1 MSVPCVAGR
10 QRDKDLIKGKKKKN
24 KAREIGMEGK
34 GGGEVRRLHIIYFLS
49 QIGGRADHPHLI
61 RVLHLA
67 RNGVYLRDVKRWLG
81 ELRGKD
87 LPDAFAWSYKSRR
100 YKSGYVWQDLL
111 DDDLITPISDNEYV
125 LKGSQIHPTPFT
137 TTPSL
142 AEKKIAVCDIHA
154 EKKCTQV
161 QLVEDENQQP
171 QQQPLAEEEPR
182 IQQDLNSKIDTLTKG
197 SSEISQDSSLV
208 FSSDRSSVTD
218 DDSSKVEEEKHI
230 EATGKK
236 GFNEINQEKLETCS
250 LPSLYHN
257 LLITKASHKD
267 DLNKTSSPE
276 SSFSTISSSSSQ
288 SSFTKIRSNS
298 TKVSNVFRNWIT
310 CGTVETKDA
319 ALVLMNPAQKNLSKE
334 PINIPERR
342 VEICKGDKLGGS
354 ARCFR
359 TSWGPHHQKQ
369 QYGARKSFEGNE
381 TNRSR
386 KKLGELL
393 NQTSSKP
400 FGGPTC
406 SQCGK
411 SFKPEKMHKHM
422 KSCKGMKAL
431 GKSSTTVEEAQL
443 QGSSSSSYT
452 DYFLTN

>member
-10 QRDKDLIKGKKKKN
+10 QRDKDLIRGKKKN
-24 KAREIGMEGK
+24 RAREIGMEGR

-87 LPDAFAWSYKSRR
+87 LPDAFSWSYKRR

-125 LKGSQIHPTPFT
+125 LKGSQIHPTPFA

-142 AEKKIAVCDIHA
+142 DEKKTTVCDIHA
-154 EKKCTQV
+154 EKKCSQV
-161 QLVEDENQQP
+161 QTIEDKNQQP
-171 QQQPLAEEEPR
+171 PLAEEEPR
-182 IQQDLNSKIDTLTKG
+182 IQRDLDLKTDTPTKG

-218 DDSSKVEEEKHI
+218 DDSSKVEEEKHL
-230 EATGKK
+230 EATGKD
-236 GFNEINQEKLETCS
+236 GFNEINQDKLEDCS

-257 LLITKASHKD
+257 LLSKKASHKD
-267 DLNKTSSPE
+267 DLNKTNSPDSS
-276 SSFSTISSSSSQ
+276 SSTISSSSSQ

-298 TKVSNVFRNWIT
+298 ARVSNVFRNWIT
-310 CGTVETKDA
+310 CGTVETNDA
-319 ALVLMNPAQKNLSKE
+319 ALVQMNLAQKNLSKE

-342 VEICKGDKLGGS
+342 AEICKGDKLGGS
-354 ARCFR
+354 ARCFA
-359 TSWGPHHQKQ
+359 TSWGHHHQKQ
-369 QYGARKSFEGNE
+369 QYGARKSFDGNE
-381 TNRSR
+381 TSRSR

-443 QGSSSSSYT
+443 QGSSASYT